1 MRVWWSSTEADCT
14 LALAGVVDAY
24 WEFRLK
30 PWDVCAGVLMV
41 EEAGGR
47 VTTMDGLPYSVFD
60 RSLLASN
67 LNLHSKVGEAVER
80 RLWLP
85 CACSSGCCVPGG

>member
-1 MRVWWSSTEADCT
+1 M
-14 LALAGVVDAY
+14 
-24 WEFRLK
+24 K

-47 VTTMDGLPYSVFD
+47 VTTMDGKPYSVFD

-67 LNLHSKVGEAVER
+67 VNLQSKVGNSNNRLLCFAV
-80 RLWLP
+80 
-85 CACSSGCCVPGG
+85 CTGSGSFALYR

>member
-1 MRVWWSSTEADCT
+1 MGRKWAFQGNEIQ
-14 LALAGVVDAY
+14 VVS
-24 WEFRLK
+24 RLK

-47 VTTMDGLPYSVFD
+47 VTTMDGKPYSVFD

-67 LNLHSKVGEAVER
+67 VNLHSKVWKATF
-80 RLWLP
+80 L
-85 CACSSGCCVPGG
+85 